1 MKEIEIQ
8 IVILTVFAFIF
19 SIANLAMWLLLNRV
33 NISLLTLNT
42 GFLFAILFNMYVL
55 WKRRNKSV

>member
-33 NISLLTLNT
+33 NIGLLTLNT

>member
-33 NISLLTLNT
+33 NISLFTLNT